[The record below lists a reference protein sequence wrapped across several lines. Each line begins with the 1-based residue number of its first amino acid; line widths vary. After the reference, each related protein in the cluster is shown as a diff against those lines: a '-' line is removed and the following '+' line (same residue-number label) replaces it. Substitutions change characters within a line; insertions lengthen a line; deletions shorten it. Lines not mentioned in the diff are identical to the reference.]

1 LSPQLNMINDGQW
14 HKYVY
19 NRLRVITHNV
29 FEGMRLDTSAGKPIF
44 VKWVKQMDPD
54 VLALQEVTGFTQ
66 ASLEKLAESY
76 GHSYALLLINT
87 PL

>member
-1 LSPQLNMINDGQW
+1 
-14 HKYVY
+14 
-19 NRLRVITHNV
+19 
-29 FEGMRLDTSAGKPIF
+29 MRLDTSAGKPIF